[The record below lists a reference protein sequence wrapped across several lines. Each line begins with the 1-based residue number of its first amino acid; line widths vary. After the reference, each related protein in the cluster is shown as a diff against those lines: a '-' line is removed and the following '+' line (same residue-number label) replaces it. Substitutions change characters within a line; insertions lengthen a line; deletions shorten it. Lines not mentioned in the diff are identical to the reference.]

1 MSPSFSQKKGEFI
14 TMDDDDY
21 DVQDLTDNKS
31 PETINNRS
39 MKSIGSF
46 VPNVNVIKKKLSK
59 A

>member
-39 MKSIGSF
+39 MKCMGSL
-46 VPNVNVIKKKLSK
+46 VSTVNVIKKKLCK